1 MDDGDLREQWR
12 HESHSACLR
21 KVDTSPGAEK
31 VSDVSE
37 DGRHQEW

>member
-1 MDDGDLREQWR
+1 MNRNLAR
-12 HESHSACLR
+12 LR
-21 KVDTSPGAEK
+21 KVHTSPDAEK